1 MSNKHACDVAGTHG
15 ILACV
20 ATCGC
25 WHDSKV
31 HNILYKEILED
42 KHYYWTVKHARQFF
56 SVVMPFCLAPSAITL
71 CLCPSALPS
80 LAVYPL
86 PLHFGL
92 LLLLLTPRLRS
103 PNSLFPLLVFIFAS
117 QSHSLDS
124 LFPLLVFVFTSQ
136 SHASRCYCSSYFL
149 PTFFYRPLP

>member
-1 MSNKHACDVAGTHG
+1 MSNRHACDVAGTHG

-56 SVVMPFCLAPSAITL
+56 SVVMPFCLAPSAVTL

-103 PNSLFPLLVFIFAS
+103 PNSLFPLLVFIFTS
-117 QSHSLDS
+117 QSHSS
-124 LFPLLVFVFTSQ
+124 CGLLYVFTLLI
-136 SHASRCYCSSYFL
+136 RYFHC
-149 PTFFYRPLP
+149 